1 MKKYFKYIIILFII
15 SIGIGVAL
23 SYVNKNG
30 KVDISAQNI
39 SGNTTEVGSEENLTI
54 QTSSEEEKVSKD
66 TIFEVETKYE
76 DCKHTEVN
84 EYEAPKELINL
95 TEEEIANDYPEYIV
109 VSFSKDKVCLYNTS
123 EGLCNEHFKISIN
136 DDNMIVVYKLNS
148 DYDTEIYQ
156 ETEIS
161 AEYLSEDDQKELE
174 EGIYIYGISDLNTIL
189 ENFE

>member
-1 MKKYFKYIIILFII
+1 MKKFKYIVILFII

-23 SYVNKNG
+23 SYVNKKG
-30 KVDISAQNI
+30 KIDISAQNI
-39 SGNTTEVGSEENLTI
+39 SGNTTEVGSEENITI
-54 QTSSEEEKVSKD
+54 QTISEEEKISKD

-95 TEEEIANDYPEYIV
+95 TEEEFENNYPEYIV
-109 VSFSKDKVCLYNTS
+109 VSFSKDKVCLYNTL
-123 EGLCNEHFKISIN
+123 EGLCNEHFKITIN

-161 AEYLSEDDQKELE
+161 AEYLSIDDQQELE
-174 EGIYIYGISDLNTIL
+174 EGIYIYGISELNTIL